1 MTPIE
6 QGYRAIV
13 VVMLVPG
20 THSRTWTA
28 KYVNRRG
35 GLVVVRFNLEVGQ

>member
-1 MTPIE
+1 
-6 QGYRAIV
+6 
-13 VVMLVPG
+13 LVPP
-20 THSRTWTA
+20 THPRIQTA